1 MAFPSKRDNERQETA
16 KGRQMRKEIKL
27 EITCIQQ
34 TFLPGIF
41 KGNVTASSEGR
52 NKDLVKPVILFG
64 DPLPDIIRVS
74 VATIVCR

>member
-1 MAFPSKRDNERQETA
+1 MALPSERENERQEDSTR
-16 KGRQMRKEIKL
+16 RQKRKEIMV
-27 EITCIQQ
+27 EITCIQK